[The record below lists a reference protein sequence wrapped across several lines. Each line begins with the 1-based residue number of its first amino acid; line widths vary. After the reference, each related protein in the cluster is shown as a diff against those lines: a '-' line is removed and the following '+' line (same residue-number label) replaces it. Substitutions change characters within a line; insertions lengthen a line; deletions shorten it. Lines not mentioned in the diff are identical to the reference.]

1 MLAFFIYDGR
11 QNDKCRRECCDAR
24 WFATFSVLVMFIVLH
39 FFVLSTYMYCIYF
52 RIFFNFAAVEFACM
66 DLLLAVSYL
75 CSILPVPLSYV
86 KAKL

>member
-1 MLAFFIYDGR
+1 MMVVKMINVDANAVMPDGLQR
-11 QNDKCRRECCDAR
+11 FLCLSCSLSC
-24 WFATFSVLVMFIVLH
+24 TFSCFQRTCIVYI
-39 FFVLSTYMYCIYF
+39 FGF
-52 RIFFNFAAVEFACM
+52 FFNFAAVEFACM